1 MSLYLLISIISGSF
15 SLLSLSLSI
24 ALYRRLS
31 TQIEA
36 FRGQSIYIIEEETP
50 GGTHSDVIEEESSAV
65 HVDNDYEREY
75 WREVEEQRVI

>member
-1 MSLYLLISIISGSF
+1 MSLALLISIITGSF

-31 TQIEA
+31 TKIEA
-36 FRGQSIYIIEEETP
+36 FRGQSVYHIEETP
-50 GGTHSDVIEEESSAV
+50 GGTQSDVIEEESSAV

>member
-1 MSLYLLISIISGSF
+1 LSLALLISIISGSF

-31 TQIEA
+31 TKIED
-36 FRGQSIYIIEEETP
+36 FRGQSIYIEEETP
-50 GGTHSDVIEEESSAV
+50 GGTHSELNIEESSAV

-75 WREVEEQRVI
+75 WREVEEQRAI